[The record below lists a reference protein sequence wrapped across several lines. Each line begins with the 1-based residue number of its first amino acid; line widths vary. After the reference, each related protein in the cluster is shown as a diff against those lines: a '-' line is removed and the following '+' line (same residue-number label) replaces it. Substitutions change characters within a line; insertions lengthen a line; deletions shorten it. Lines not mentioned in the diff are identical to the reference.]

1 MARRIPPPLFLL
13 FRLNNEFKRLNRDV
27 SFDRRPET
35 RRNRWIRD
43 IYICIYV
50 YRFHRGFRSIVT
62 RRICSVKNRCIQ
74 RRNNTISLDDTR
86 QRRFPPR
93 LYHET
98 GCCSAVAKSIRE
110 LAKRFARYYPP
121 RQPRLANP
129 LAFNDP
135 DTLRSPYRRAP
146 PIQHCNY
153 DLFLS
158 LLSSRSRGKIRFD
171 SIRGRSIYGGGEK
184 FTGKIARVVIFF
196 ISSVEP
202 RRWRTCTRP
211 QSLILMKI

>member
-35 RRNRWIRD
+35 RRNRWE
-43 IYICIYV
+43 IYIYV

-93 LYHET
+93 LYLGT

-158 LLSSRSRGKIRFD
+158 LPPP
-171 SIRGRSIYGGGEK
+171 IYPPPP
-184 FTGKIARVVIFF
+184 F
-196 ISSVEP
+196 
-202 RRWRTCTRP
+202 
-211 QSLILMKI
+211 

>member
-158 LLSSRSRGKIRFD
+158 LPPPFTPHHHFNPRGLRVPKCPKLSPSPPVLEEKFD
-171 SIRGRSIYGGGEK
+171 SIRFEGDRFMGGGEK
-184 FTGKIARVVIFF
+184 NSREK
-196 ISSVEP
+196 
-202 RRWRTCTRP
+202 
-211 QSLILMKI
+211 

>member
-1 MARRIPPPLFLL
+1 MIGSLGRVRFVTDTKSRNIRRLRSRSNFHRTSLRNAKRIKRYRLMRVIDWRVESPLPLFLL

-93 LYHET
+93 LYHGT

-158 LLSSRSRGKIRFD
+158 LPPP
-171 SIRGRSIYGGGEK
+171 IYPPPP
-184 FTGKIARVVIFF
+184 F
-196 ISSVEP
+196 
-202 RRWRTCTRP
+202 
-211 QSLILMKI
+211 

>member
-35 RRNRWIRD
+35 RRNRWIRE
-43 IYICIYV
+43 IYIYVYV

-158 LLSSRSRGKIRFD
+158 LPPP
-171 SIRGRSIYGGGEK
+171 IYPPPP
-184 FTGKIARVVIFF
+184 F
-196 ISSVEP
+196 
-202 RRWRTCTRP
+202 
-211 QSLILMKI
+211 